1 MNTTTPAA
9 PSLRLLELLETVSRE
24 ARAYSLGDAVAA
36 TGWPKPSVHR
46 MLGQL
51 EEGGWLSREPGGRRY
66 ALTARLLGMAENALA
81 TSSQQ
86 GVRHAVLR
94 QLVADIGES
103 CNLTALSGADVVYLD
118 RVESAFPLRMEL
130 RPGTRVPLHCSAS
143 GKLFLAFLPGQRR
156 HALLEGLPL
165 QRYTAQTLVARE
177 TLDEEL
183 ERIRRD
189 GYAVDAE
196 EYVQGLVC
204 VAVPVRAPGQGA
216 VRCAV
221 ALQAPAA
228 RMPME
233 RALQQLAR
241 LQEAAQALARTLGS

>member
-1 MNTTTPAA
+1 MNTSSTA
-9 PSLRLLELLETVSRE
+9 PSLRLLDLLETVSRE
-24 ARAYSLGDAVAA
+24 ARAFTLADAVGA

-51 EEGGWLSREPGGRRY
+51 EEGGWLAREPGGRRY
-66 ALTARLLGMAENALA
+66 SLTPRLLGMAETALA
-81 TSSQQ
+81 TSSQL

-103 CNLTALSGADVVYLD
+103 CNLTALSGAEVVYLD

-143 GKLFLAFLPGQRR
+143 GKLFLAWLPAQRR
-156 HALLEGLPL
+156 QALLDALPL
-165 QRYTAQTLVARE
+165 ARHTPQTLTSRE
-177 TLDEEL
+177 ALEQEL
-183 ERIRRD
+183 EQIRRE
-189 GYAVDAE
+189 GHAVDAE

-204 VAVPVRAPGQGA
+204 VAVPVLAPGQRA

-228 RMPME
+228 RMPLA
-233 RALQQLAR
+233 RALQQVGR
-241 LQEAAQALARTLGS
+241 LSEAAQALARTLGP

>member
-1 MNTTTPAA
+1 MDTTPAA
-9 PSLRLLELLETVSRE
+9 PGLRLLELLETVSRE
-24 ARAYSLGDAVAA
+24 ARAFNLSDAVAA

-51 EEGGWLSREPGGRRY
+51 EDGGWLVREPDGRRY
-66 ALTARLLGMAENALA
+66 AVTSRLLGMAENALA
-81 TSSQQ
+81 TSSQL

-143 GKLFLAFLPGQRR
+143 GKLFLAFLPPQRR
-156 HALLEGLPL
+156 QALLEGLPL
-165 QRYTAQTLVARE
+165 PRHTPQTLANRE
-177 TLDEEL
+177 ALEGEL

-204 VAVPVRAPGQGA
+204 VAVPVHGPGQRG

-228 RMPME
+228 RMPLA
-233 RALQQLAR
+233 RALQQLPR
-241 LQEAAQALARTLGS
+241 LVEAAQALGRTLGSG

>member
-1 MNTTTPAA
+1 MKPDATTPG
-9 PSLRLLELLETVSRE
+9 LRLLELLEILCRE
-24 ARAYSLGDAVAA
+24 ARTFSLADAVAS

-46 MLGQL
+46 MLGHL
-51 EEGGWLSREPGGRRY
+51 EEGGWLSRDPGGRRY
-66 ALTARLLGMAENALA
+66 VPTARLLRMAENALA
-81 TSSQQ
+81 TSSQH
-86 GVRHAVLR
+86 GVRHAVLNH
-94 QLVADIGES
+94 LVADIGES

-143 GKLFLAFLPGQRR
+143 GKLFLAFLPKRQRST
-156 HALLEGLPL
+156 LLESLPL
-165 QRYTAQTLVARE
+165 VRHTSHTITTRQALEQ
-177 TLDEEL
+177 EL

-204 VAVPVRAPGQGA
+204 VAVGVKAAGLDA

-228 RMPME
+228 RMPLAQ
-233 RALQQLAR
+233 ALQQLPR
-241 LQEAAQALARTLGS
+241 LHAAAGALSRTLAA